1 MAMKLYGSIIGFY
14 IIVAA
19 MTGFM
24 AAVMLAYIEN
34 RAFVNVIYDQ
44 PIVALTEIRV

>member
-1 MAMKLYGSIIGFY
+1 MKLYGSIIGFY

-24 AAVMLAYIEN
+24 AAGMLAYIEN

>member
-24 AAVMLAYIEN
+24 AAGMVAFVEQ
-34 RAFVNVIYDQ
+34 RAFINIIYNQ
-44 PIVALTEIRV
+44 PFTALTEIRV